1 MTREP
6 SASLFRRHLTRQVAS
21 FAIVVC
27 LGIASL
33 NVWEGMT
40 SGSPYKI
47 GMAIGMGLNVVLFCI
62 SILAQRVVPHRD
74 DISLISTLAAG
85 PCTLLTVLIF
95 EAPTITMATVTGA
108 LAMLLFLPQVLHSGL
123 IRLTVWGLVLGGCYI
138 TGLGVRMALRGFD
151 LASSVAELIVL
162 VCGPCSLIII
172 LWMIVHSILIQKE
185 ALRQEIHEQNQELK
199 RVNEVK
205 SRFLANM
212 SHELRTPLNAI
223 IGYTELILEELEDT
237 SDESATWNQDLLKV
251 QDTSHHLLA
260 LIADVLDLSKVEAS
274 QMKVE
279 HFEVSLTSFCQEVVE
294 LCKPLMLKHHNTL
307 LLDLDI
313 PDDMVIVTDRTKLRQ
328 ILFNLLSNS
337 AKFTSQGQ
345 VTLRV
350 RQQDAAHLIIS
361 VSDTGIGIPESMKER
376 LFEPFEQADSSTTRV
391 HGGTGLGLTL
401 VKALSV
407 LLGGEVSMESQ
418 VQQGTTFYVMLPID
432 GTQDKHLH

>member
-1 MTREP
+1 
-6 SASLFRRHLTRQVAS
+6 
-21 FAIVVC
+21 
-27 LGIASL
+27 
-33 NVWEGMT
+33 
-40 SGSPYKI
+40 
-47 GMAIGMGLNVVLFCI
+47 
-62 SILAQRVVPHRD
+62 
-74 DISLISTLAAG
+74 
-85 PCTLLTVLIF
+85 
-95 EAPTITMATVTGA
+95 
-108 LAMLLFLPQVLHSGL
+108 
-123 IRLTVWGLVLGGCYI
+123 
-138 TGLGVRMALRGFD
+138 
-151 LASSVAELIVL
+151 
-162 VCGPCSLIII
+162 
-172 LWMIVHSILIQKE
+172 
-185 ALRQEIHEQNQELK
+185 
-199 RVNEVK
+199 
-205 SRFLANM
+205 M